1 MRKASSMKFIPIF
14 LGLIILFI
22 LSMVTGSSETGFSDI
37 YDWLFGK
44 DISIEKIYILEKLR
58 WDRTWTCFLVGAS
71 LSLAGLLLQTLLNNP
86 LAEPYTLG
94 LSGGASLGVVL
105 AMIFLPFSQT
115 LSLPIG
121 GFIGCLIV
129 TLIIGRIA
137 IRESISVSYHL
148 ILFGVMIS
156 LFCGSLVI
164 LTLSLF
170 EPSQLQTA
178 FLWMVGRAGTERDYW
193 WPLLAITLCLSICW
207 SLSRLYV
214 LDKLLLGDEI
224 AHSLNVEIKK
234 LRLEIIIVV
243 GLLTAIS
250 ASLMGLVG
258 FVGLIAPHL
267 STLITGTRKH
277 LQNII
282 GSLLLGGGLLLGA
295 DIIGRYIGGLKEIPA
310 GSLVALIGAPFLIFL
325 LFQERKYHV

>member
-1 MRKASSMKFIPIF
+1 MKYVL

-22 LSMVTGSSETGFSDI
+22 LSMITGSSDTGFWDI
-37 YDWLFGK
+37 YNWLMGQTLPT
-44 DISIEKIYILEKLR
+44 EKIYIIENLR
-58 WDRTWTCFLVGAS
+58 WNRTWTCLLVGAS
-71 LSLAGLLLQTLLNNP
+71 LSLSGLLLQTLLNNP

-115 LSLPIG
+115 VSLPLG
-121 GFIGCLIV
+121 GFVGCLIV
-129 TLIIGRIA
+129 TLIIGRMA
-137 IRESISVSYHL
+137 MRESLSVSYHL
-148 ILFGVMIS
+148 VLLGVMIS

-178 FLWMVGRAGTERDYW
+178 FLWMVGRAGTERDRW
-193 WPLLAITLCLSICW
+193 WPLLAIALTLSACW
-207 SLSRLYV
+207 TFSRLYA
-214 LDKLLLGDEI
+214 LDKLLLGDEM
-224 AHSLNVEIKK
+224 AHSLNTKIKK
-234 LRLEIIIVV
+234 LRLEIIINV
-243 GLLTAIS
+243 GLLTALS

-267 STLITGTRKH
+267 STLITGTRRH
-277 LQNII
+277 LQNTI

-295 DIIGRYIGGLKEIPA
+295 DVLGRYIGGLKEIPA
-310 GSLVALIGAPFLIFL
+310 GSLIALIGAPFLMFL
-325 LFQERKYHV
+325 LFQKRGDHV